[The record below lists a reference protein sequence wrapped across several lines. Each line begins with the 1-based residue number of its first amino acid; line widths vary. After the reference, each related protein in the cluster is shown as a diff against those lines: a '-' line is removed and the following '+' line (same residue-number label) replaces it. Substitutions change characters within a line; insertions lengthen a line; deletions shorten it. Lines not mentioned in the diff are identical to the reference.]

1 MKKLDRQFYLNN
13 TLEVAKNLLGKNLV
27 HIIDG
32 VKRVGMIVETEA
44 YIGSIDKACHAYNYK
59 KTPRT
64 EVLFMNGGVSYVYLI
79 YGMYYCM
86 NVITEKEEEPCAV
99 LIRAVEPI
107 EGLNEMSMSRY
118 NLPYNS
124 LNKRQITGLTNGPGK
139 LCIAMGITK
148 NENKLNLLSDKFYIS
163 ENTEVKNEDIVQC
176 KRINID
182 YAEEAAD
189 FPWRFYIKDNKYVS
203 KK

>member
-13 TLEVAKNLLGKNLV
+13 TLEVAKNLLGKNLI
-27 HIIDG
+27 HIVNGI
-32 VKRVGMIVETEA
+32 KRVGMIVETEA

-59 KTPRT
+59 RTPRT

-107 EGLNEMSMSRY
+107 EGLNEMSMSRH
-118 NLPYNS
+118 NLPYNN

-148 NENKLNLLSDKFYIS
+148 NENKLSLLSNEFYIS
-163 ENTEVKNEDIVQC
+163 ENIEVKNEDIVQC

-182 YAEEAAD
+182 YAEEAVD

>member
-1 MKKLDRQFYLNN
+1 MKKLGKDFYLNN
-13 TLEVAKNLLGKNLV
+13 TLKVAKNLLGKNLV
-27 HIIDG
+27 HIVNG
-32 VKRVGMIVETEA
+32 VKRIGMIVETEA

-64 EVLFMNGGVSYVYLI
+64 EVLFMDGGVSYVYLI

-86 NVITEKEEEPCAV
+86 NVISEKEEEPCAV
-99 LIRAVEPI
+99 LIRAVEPV

-118 NLPYNS
+118 KLPYND
-124 LNKRQITGLTNGPGK
+124 LNKRQLTNLTNGPGK

-148 NENKLNLLSDKFYIS
+148 QQNKISLLSNEFYIT
-163 ENTEVKNEDIVQC
+163 ENINVKEEDIVKC

-182 YAEEAAD
+182 YAEEAVD
-189 FPWRFYIKDNKYVS
+189 FPWRFYIKNNKYVS